1 MSRRV
6 NENTCSRPRRGA
18 YRCFDTARPF
28 SSPVLLSFSQAE
40 QNYNN
45 VLISNHRELLYK
57 LTARVLAN
65 AQYGIF
71 CIGLPRGMPEK
82 HRYVA

>member
-1 MSRRV
+1 MAHIAVLTPRVLFRRPSF
-6 NENTCSRPRRGA
+6 CR
-18 YRCFDTARPF
+18 
-28 SSPVLLSFSQAE
+28 FSQAE